1 MAKRII
7 GIILTILGV
16 FGLIYAGVQ
25 FINDASGNRDV
36 KQIVIYGVLGAIFFF
51 SGISLVRGTHDK
63 PD

>member
-1 MAKRII
+1 M
-7 GIILTILGV
+7 
-16 FGLIYAGVQ
+16 
-25 FINDASGNRDV
+25 NDASGNRDV